1 MKSSAKMRREGDR
14 IFFDITLC
22 NTSSKIAFFNRLQ
35 LTDAEGHP
43 VRPSFY
49 SDNYFTLLPG
59 ESTSLTVETA
69 AAEAP
74 ENLDMKISGWN
85 TPSKTYRFHKNL

>member
-1 MKSSAKMRREGDR
+1 MRSEGNK
-14 IFFDITLC
+14 IFFDITLR

-49 SDNYFTLLPG
+49 SDNFFTLLPG
-59 ESTSLTVETA
+59 ESTALTIVTDA
-69 AAEAP
+69 TEAP
-74 ENLDMKISGWN
+74 ENLDVKISGWN
-85 TPSKTYRFHKNL
+85 TTSKTYRFYKNL